1 MKILFT
7 CNEYPPYP
15 HGGFGTFVKEI
26 AVELTKQNHQIFVY
40 GIYPISK
47 RKTTIID
54 GITFIEDPIKGK
66 GYLGSLIQLYNYGK
80 AVNDII
86 RKHQI
91 DIVETDDTKGWF
103 LFINKTKL
111 FVRLH
116 SSNLYFKKN
125 RGRFI
130 ALIEQVAFRIKKPR
144 IIAVSQFILEEF
156 NKKFNKN
163 NAIKK
168 VTVIPNGI
176 ELTDTSTLKKG
187 KNKSIV
193 FAGTIKPMKGVNY
206 LIDAF
211 IQSKLYKEYTLDL
224 YGKDINIQGKSYIN
238 QLLNKTRQIKGL
250 VAINT
255 INYHGIKTKK
265 EILTKFNEAVICV
278 FPSNFESFG
287 LVVIEAMSVGAIV
300 IYTNQGAAKEIV
312 TDGKDAFLVPIKDS
326 NLLAKKLKYI
336 IKIEESTKE
345 NIRKN
350 AIKKAQQF
358 SIVDCA
364 IKSINFYTIQN
375 D

>member
-7 CNEYPPYP
+7 CNEFPPYP
-15 HGGFGTFVKEI
+15 NGGFGTFVKEI
-26 AVELTKQNHQIFVY
+26 AKELTRQKHQVFVY

-47 RKTTIID
+47 RKTTVTD
-54 GITFIEDPIKGK
+54 GITFIEDPINGK
-66 GYLGSLIQLYNYGK
+66 GYLGSLLQLYNFGK
-80 AVNDII
+80 AVNKII
-86 RKHQI
+86 KKHQI

-103 LFINKTKL
+103 LFINKAKL

-130 ALIEQVAFRIKKPR
+130 ALIEHVAFQIKKPR

-156 NKKFNKN
+156 NKKFNANGKIKN
-163 NAIKK
+163 IAI
-168 VTVIPNGI
+168 IPNGI
-176 ELTDTSTLKKG
+176 MLTDTNLKTK
-187 KNKSIV
+187 KKKSIV

-211 IQSKLYKEYTLDL
+211 IQSGLQQEYTLDL
-224 YGKDINIQGKSYIN
+224 YGKDTNVRGKSYSN
-238 QLLNKTRQIKGL
+238 QLLNKTTQIQEL
-250 VAINT
+250 VAAKT

-265 EILTKFNEAVICV
+265 EILTKFNEAEICV
-278 FPSNFESFG
+278 FPSEFESFG

-312 TDGKDAFLVPIKDS
+312 TDNSDAFLVPIKNS
-326 NLLAKKLKYI
+326 KAIAKKLQFITKMD
-336 IKIEESTKE
+336 KKAKE
-345 NIRKN
+345 NIREN
-350 AIKKAQQF
+350 AKKRAQQF
-358 SIVDCA
+358 SIASCA
-364 IKSINFYTIQN
+364 TQSLNFYNIQN